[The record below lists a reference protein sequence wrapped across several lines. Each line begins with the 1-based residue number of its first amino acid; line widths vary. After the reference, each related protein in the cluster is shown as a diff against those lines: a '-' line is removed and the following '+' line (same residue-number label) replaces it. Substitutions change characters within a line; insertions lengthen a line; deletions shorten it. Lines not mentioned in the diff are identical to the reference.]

1 MKGRWTLSLPQTS
14 RANPVQFCSTYQKK
28 KSCFLEA
35 KTSHSRADIP
45 GLYVF
50 IYIYVYIYIYV
61 FHSRCFVLFC
71 FVLFWKQKNQLSELG
86 FPAGSSVPGWLLS
99 ESSPCEWGLLYRGPT
114 VEQDHVIYR
123 SVAKPYWGLSENS
136 NLRPRS
142 HSEIW
147 SRLWRGP
154 VLEQSF

>member
-1 MKGRWTLSLPQTS
+1 VNPKSTSNQSSKPCTVLQYLS
-14 RANPVQFCSTYQKK
+14 KK
-28 KSCFLEA
+28 N
-35 KTSHSRADIP
+35 
-45 GLYVF
+45 YVF
-50 IYIYVYIYIYV
+50 WKQKHHIPEPVFPVYMYLYTYMYIYIYV

-99 ESSPCEWGLLYRGPT
+99 ESGPCEWGLLYRGPT
-114 VEQDHVIYR
+114 VEQDHVIYW